1 MTDPYVE
8 IFSWSFYRCKQRK
21 NPTNISHIW
30 TKKVFNKTT
39 ISQQYPG
46 KKQFNLEDYPEVP
59 AQVRVILWLGLEKHQ
74 EAWTN
79 RQDIEGDFCV
89 FAETV
94 RLN

>member
-1 MTDPYVE
+1 MHVE

-21 NPTNISHIW
+21 KPDQYFTHLDK
-30 TKKVFNKTT
+30 KKVFNKTT

-46 KKQFNLEDYPEVP
+46 KKQFKLEDYPEVP